1 MNSVTGRIQT
11 VKTLNTRIYI
21 DDANN
26 HRVVQLTNL
35 LTSAMVI
42 QSLKKKGVLD
52 HSNDWTLFEIAN
64 SHCVGKKNKEYAFI
78 CCLFML
84 FILERPLRE
93 WEIVL
98 DIISAWEPDDNNAL
112 LVKKYSY
119 HYTLTSEVLNGSI
132 YEKRSRE
139 KVMCFCIDYI
149 SKDGSTNAW
158 LVNYRI

>member
-64 SHCVGKKNKEYAFI
+64 SHCVGKKNK
-78 CCLFML
+78 
-84 FILERPLRE
+84 
-93 WEIVL
+93 
-98 DIISAWEPDDNNAL
+98 
-112 LVKKYSY
+112 
-119 HYTLTSEVLNGSI
+119 
-132 YEKRSRE
+132 
-139 KVMCFCIDYI
+139 
-149 SKDGSTNAW
+149 
-158 LVNYRI
+158 